1 MSDIASAARRERSPW
16 RLSWPVLGA
25 GLLVLCG
32 LLLQSATH
40 LNHDLS
46 WILHSSA
53 RMLQGAEFGRDIIAA
68 NPPLAWFLALPPVGL
83 AELFGLDQVV
93 VFRAYTAASLAVCLG
108 FVWWFLQVQDQ
119 AGGEGRRAVLL
130 LVTSYVLFIGC
141 YRDFGQREHLAFAY
155 SLPYILLA
163 VGRLE
168 GRRVP
173 PGIALAAG
181 LAAGVG
187 FALKPYFLA
196 VPLLVELLAALWRRS
211 LYFVFRLEV
220 WALAGVIA
228 VYLLTVLIAT
238 PAYVFEVVP
247 SIRPVYWG
255 FNNDLGPVLAPISSA
270 LVGFALSI
278 LLTLLRK
285 GEDRALQWCLIAAA
299 GGFLLAYLVQM
310 KGYSYHGL
318 PFRSLVLVSLGLHLY
333 WTIARSRGAGPV
345 ARLGPAAL
353 AGAAFLAVIGSNA
366 LDLTQ
371 WHKLANRDGG
381 SKAAQIDEVIALVE
395 RHAAGQRFLALSTHP
410 FPGFPTATYT
420 TAEWASR
427 TNSTFF
433 IPAVAKLRAEGDASQ
448 AHLLRFAEDKA
459 REFLL
464 HDLASEP
471 HVILV
476 DARPSRHALRGL
488 SFDIL
493 AFYLEDPRIREIWA
507 GYGEI
512 DPVQGFRVFLRQDR
526 ARAG

>member
-1 MSDIASAARRERSPW
+1 
-16 RLSWPVLGA
+16 
-25 GLLVLCG
+25 
-32 LLLQSATH
+32 
-40 LNHDLS
+40 
-46 WILHSSA
+46 
-53 RMLQGAEFGRDIIAA
+53 
-68 NPPLAWFLALPPVGL
+68 
-83 AELFGLDQVV
+83 
-93 VFRAYTAASLAVCLG
+93 
-108 FVWWFLQVQDQ
+108 
-119 AGGEGRRAVLL
+119 
-130 LVTSYVLFIGC
+130 VTSYVLFIGC

-168 GRRVP
+168 GRRAP
-173 PGIALAAG
+173 PGIALVAG

-211 LYFVFRLEV
+211 RRFVFRLEV
-220 WALAGVIA
+220 WALAGVIS

-255 FNNDLGPVLAPISSA
+255 FNNDLGTVLSPISST

-381 SKAAQIDEVIALVE
+381 SKAAQIDEVIALVP
-395 RHAAGQRFLALSTHP
+395 RIPFRAFRRRPTPRPNGRAG
-410 FPGFPTATYT
+410 PTAPCSSPRSPSFVRRGTPARRT
-420 TAEWASR
+420 FCASPR
-427 TNSTFF
+427 TRPGSSCCMTW
-433 IPAVAKLRAEGDASQ
+433 
-448 AHLLRFAEDKA
+448 
-459 REFLL
+459 
-464 HDLASEP
+464 
-471 HVILV
+471 
-476 DARPSRHALRGL
+476 RPSRT
-488 SFDIL
+488 
-493 AFYLEDPRIREIWA
+493 
-507 GYGEI
+507 
-512 DPVQGFRVFLRQDR
+512 
-526 ARAG
+526 